1 MMSLCDGAELNLHA
15 TGRVADADDLVA
27 ATVEGD
33 VLIAVIVPISVA
45 LGTADVFGLTI
56 RNEQ

>member
-1 MMSLCDGAELNLHA
+1 MILSDGAELDLHA
-15 TGRVADADDLVA
+15 TGGSANTDDLVA
-27 ATVEGD
+27 ATVEDD
-33 VLIAVIVPISVA
+33 VLIAVIVPIAVA